1 MRYSHLIV
9 LSLVFIG
16 IFSQILYSQDSIKIS
31 DRGRLLDR
39 ISENNGTNELA
50 SSLKFRENDIRPSEF
65 ILNQNYPNPF
75 NPTTLITYQIKE
87 SDYVQL
93 KVYDVLCHEVAL
105 LVDKVQPAGYYQI
118 TFDGNNL
125 SDGIYFYRL
134 QTGNYVDVKKM
145 VLVK

>member
-9 LSLVFIG
+9 LSIVFIG
-16 IFSQILYSQDSIKIS
+16 MFSQILYSQDSIKVS
-31 DRGRLLDR
+31 ERRRLLDR
-39 ISENNGTNELA
+39 ISENNGTNELV
-50 SSLKFRENDIRPSEF
+50 SSLKVRDNDSRPTEF
-65 ILNQNYPNPF
+65 MLYQNYPNPF
-75 NPTTLITYQIKE
+75 NPSTIITYQIKE
-87 SDYVQL
+87 SNYVQL

>member
-1 MRYSHLIV
+1 L
-9 LSLVFIG
+9 FG
-16 IFSQILYSQDSIKIS
+16 LYSTIIYCQDSTKIKEFS
-31 DRGRLLDR
+31 KQLER
-39 ISENNGTNELA
+39 ISEKYKTNELA
-50 SSLKFRENDIRPSEF
+50 FSLKIRENDIKPTEF
-65 ILNQNYPNPF
+65 MLYQNYPNPF
-75 NPTTLITYQIKE
+75 NPTTIITYQIKE

-118 TFDGNNL
+118 IFDGNNL

-134 QTGNYVDVKKM
+134 QTGNFVDVKKM

>member
-9 LSLVFIG
+9 LSIVFIG
-16 IFSQILYSQDSIKIS
+16 MFSQILYSQDSIKVS
-31 DRGRLLDR
+31 ERRRLLDR
-39 ISENNGTNELA
+39 ISENNGTNELV
-50 SSLKFRENDIRPSEF
+50 SSLKVRDNDSRPTEF
-65 ILNQNYPNPF
+65 MLYQNYPNPF
-75 NPTTLITYQIKE
+75 NPSTIITYQIKE
-87 SDYVQL
+87 SNYVQL

-118 TFDGNNL
+118 TFNGNNL

-134 QTGNYVDVKKM
+134 QTGDYVDVKKM

>member
-9 LSLVFIG
+9 LSLVFISLFTP
-16 IFSQILYSQDSIKIS
+16 ISYSQDSIKVS
-31 DRGRLLDR
+31 ERRRLIDR

-50 SSLKFRENDIRPSEF
+50 SSIKVGDNDSRPTEF
-65 ILNQNYPNPF
+65 MLYQNYPNPF
-75 NPTTLITYQIKE
+75 NPSTRITYQIKE
-87 SDYVQL
+87 SDHVQL

-118 TFDGNNL
+118 TFNGNNL

-145 VLVK
+145 VMVK

>member
-9 LSLVFIG
+9 SSVVFICM
-16 IFSQILYSQDSIKIS
+16 FSQILYSQDSIKVS
-31 DRGRLLDR
+31 ERTRLIDR
-39 ISENNGTNELA
+39 ISENNGTNELV
-50 SSLKFRENDIRPSEF
+50 SSIKVGDNESRPTEF
-65 ILNQNYPNPF
+65 MLYQNYPNPF
-75 NPTTLITYQIKE
+75 NPSTIITYQIKE
-87 SDYVQL
+87 SDFVQL

-118 TFDGNNL
+118 TFNGNNL
-125 SDGIYFYRL
+125 SGGIYFYRL